1 MTGQEPN
8 GRARFTKL
16 RHLTEMHPEVWG
28 NASKAA
34 AQLTRAREATRRQR
48 AAPRETGP
56 GPDGRLTPLEHAE
69 IDEAIAR
76 TAFYAAL
83 DDLEAG
89 S

>member
-1 MTGQEPN
+1 V
-8 GRARFTKL
+8 
-16 RHLTEMHPEVWG
+16 HPETWG

-48 AAPRETGP
+48 AALRQTGT
-56 GPDGRLTPLEHAE
+56 GPDGLSPLKHGE

-83 DDLEAG
+83 DDIKAG

>member
-1 MTGQEPN
+1 MTGPEPSV
-8 GRARFTKL
+8 RARFTEPG
-16 RHLTEMHPEVWG
+16 RLTDVHPETWG
-28 NASKAA
+28 NAA

-48 AAPRETGP
+48 AALGQTGT
-56 GPDGRLTPLEHAE
+56 GPDGLSPLEHAE

-83 DDLEAG
+83 DDIKAG